1 VNASEMQAAGRPVLT
16 RAAAPPNTPA
26 MPREDAMTEPSEPY
40 PYPGP
45 ATTWPRPSADGAV
58 PPMPSEVTNA
68 RGQQHSGGLLRKMM
82 RRITRRP

>member
-1 VNASEMQAAGRPVLT
+1 
-16 RAAAPPNTPA
+16 
-26 MPREDAMTEPSEPY
+26 MTEPSAPY

-45 ATTWPRPSADGAV
+45 ATTWPRPSADGAAPSA

-68 RGQQHSGGLLRKMM
+68 RGQRQSGGLLRKMM